1 MCQMR
6 DDDVAVLVALPA
18 RPRADLAVAGLVDL
32 QQVMRFGNDFAAG
45 RIIGCRHESAELFD
59 VRVRVLEQMQTR
71 GNQLT
76 QLVRRSEERRVGKEG
91 ASTCR
96 SRCSPYP

>member
-1 MCQMR
+1 MR

-45 RIIGCRHESAELFD
+45 RIIGCRHEFAELFD
-59 VRVRVLEQMQTR
+59 VRVRMLEQMQTR
-71 GNQLT
+71 
-76 QLVRRSEERRVGKEG
+76 SEEHTSELQSLMRISYAVFCLKKN
-91 ASTCR
+91 TIKN
-96 SRCSPYP
+96 YTNT

>member
-1 MCQMR
+1 MRISDWSSDVCSSDLLGRRYLMCQMR

-45 RIIGCRHESAELFD
+45 RIIGCRHEFAELFD
-59 VRVRVLEQMQTR
+59 VRVRMLEQMQTDR
-71 GNQLT
+71 
-76 QLVRRSEERRVGKEG
+76 K
-91 ASTCR
+91 STR
-96 SRCSPYP
+96 LNSSH